1 MNLSR
6 MLNFSNTGRPA
17 WNKGKYIGQKPP
29 LKLKEVWSIRN
40 HLTLEIN
47 HRDLALFNLA
57 IDSKLRA
64 CDLVSLFVND
74 VALNSSVHSRAVV
87 RQRKTGRPV
96 QFEITEQTREALS
109 AWIANSRRQSAVY
122 LFPSRTDGTDHL
134 STRQYAR
141 LVSRWVTLIGLDA
154 KLYGTH
160 SIRRTKASLIY
171 RKTGNIRAVQLLLG
185 HSKLESTVRYLGVE
199 VEDALTIAEQIE
211 V

>member
-1 MNLSR
+1 MNFSR

-29 LKLKEVWSIRN
+29 LKLKEVWSIRT
-40 HLTLEIN
+40 HLQLEIN

-109 AWIANSRRQSAVY
+109 AWITNSRRQSADY

>member
-1 MNLSR
+1 MNFVR
-6 MLNFSNTGRPA
+6 MLNFSNIDRPA
-17 WNKGKYIGQKPP
+17 WNKGIIIGQKPP
-29 LKLKEVWSIRN
+29 LKLKEVWSIRT
-40 HLTLEIN
+40 HLQLGNN

-74 VALNSSVHSRAVV
+74 VALNASVHSRAVV

-109 AWIANSRRQSAVY
+109 AWITISRRQSGDY
-122 LFPSRTDGTDHL
+122 LFPSRTDGADHL

-199 VEDALTIAEQIE
+199 VEDALNIAEQIE

>member
-1 MNLSR
+1 
-6 MLNFSNTGRPA
+6 MLNFSNIDRPA
-17 WNKGKYIGQKPP
+17 WNKGIIIGQKPP
-29 LKLKEVWSIRN
+29 LKLKEVWSIRT
-40 HLTLEIN
+40 HLQLGNN

-74 VALNSSVHSRAVV
+74 VALNASVHSRAVV

-109 AWIANSRRQSAVY
+109 AWITISRRQSGDY
-122 LFPSRTDGTDHL
+122 LFPSRTDGADHL

-199 VEDALTIAEQIE
+199 VEDALNIAEQIE

>member
-1 MNLSR
+1 M
-6 MLNFSNTGRPA
+6 T
-17 WNKGKYIGQKPP
+17 
-29 LKLKEVWSIRN
+29 
-40 HLTLEIN
+40 LTLKV
-47 HRDLALFNLA
+47 R
-57 IDSKLRA
+57 
-64 CDLVSLFVND
+64 VSELG
-74 VALNSSVHSRAVV
+74 
-87 RQRKTGRPV
+87 Q
-96 QFEITEQTREALS
+96 QQ
-109 AWIANSRRQSAVY
+109 RQSADY

-141 LVSRWVTLIGLDA
+141 LVSRWVSLIGLDE

-199 VEDALTIAEQIE
+199 VEDALNIAEQIE